1 MTKEVFVPG
10 ASRNS
15 LRLNYLIGRV
25 KALNLPRV
33 WQLSGDIGKN
43 FRKPRLAVAI
53 DMFWSAAKYECAFQ
67 DYQDWDFALLSG
79 KERATFMTH
88 PKSDHYARRFN
99 TNREANLRLADKSN
113 FNAEFG
119 DLLGR
124 EWLDLRKASDD
135 ELAAFVERH
144 PNLMAKVPDS
154 LGGKGIERIRPADI
168 GTDLAKFRSQRIRD
182 RQFLLEEF
190 LTQHDH
196 MRDLN
201 ESSVNT
207 MRIVTFNSGERV
219 DVIAVALRIGAGG
232 DVDNFSGG
240 GMYTMVDEHGI
251 AQYPAF
257 DDNNAIHAIHPLSG
271 VPIVGFEV
279 PHFAAALDLVA
290 AAAKRIPEV
299 PYVGWDV
306 AIGPE
311 RPVLIEGNYNTGV
324 FQAKPSVSG
333 QRRGLLPRYR
343 AVVGE

>member
-1 MTKEVFVPG
+1 MPS
-10 ASRNS
+10 ASANK
-15 LRLNYLIGRV
+15 LRVNYLVGRV

-33 WQLSGDIGKN
+33 WHLAGDISKY
-43 FRKPRLAVAI
+43 FRKNRVGVAL

-67 DYQDWDFALLSG
+67 DYQDWDFAILWPA
-79 KERATFMTH
+79 ERARFMTH

-99 TNREANLRLADKSN
+99 TDKQANLRLSDKSN

-124 EWLDLRKASDD
+124 DWLDVRTATDT
-135 ELAAFVERH
+135 ELAEFVARH

-154 LGGKGIERIRPADI
+154 LGGKGIERVRPADI
-168 GTDLAKFRSQRIRD
+168 GTDLARFRKIRMSN

-190 LTQHDH
+190 LTQHQR
-196 MRDLN
+196 MSALN

-207 MRIVTFNSGERV
+207 MRIVTFNSGNRV
-219 DVIAVALRIGAGG
+219 DVIVAALRIGAGG

-240 GMYTMVDEHGI
+240 GMYTMLDDAGV
-251 AQYPAF
+251 AQFPAF
-257 DDNNAIHAIHPLSG
+257 DDNNAIHSIHPLSG

-279 PHFAAALDLVA
+279 PHFVGALELVTEAAR
-290 AAAKRIPEV
+290 RIPEV
-299 PYVGWDV
+299 PYIGWDV
-306 AIGPE
+306 AIAPD

-343 AVVGE
+343 AVIGE

>member
-1 MTKEVFVPG
+1 MPG
-10 ASRNS
+10 ASANK
-15 LRLNYLIGRV
+15 LRVNYLVGRV

-33 WQLSGDIGKN
+33 WQLAGDISKN
-43 FRKPRLAVAI
+43 FRKPRIGVAL

-67 DYQDWDFALLSG
+67 DYQDWDFAILS
-79 KERATFMTH
+79 KAERTTFMTH

-99 TNREANLRLADKSN
+99 TDKQANLRLADKSN
-113 FNAEFG
+113 FNVEFD

-124 EWLDLRKASDD
+124 EWLDVRTASDAQ
-135 ELAAFVERH
+135 LADFVERH

-154 LGGKGIERIRPADI
+154 LGGKGIERVRPDDI
-168 GTDLAKFRSQRIRD
+168 GTDLARFRKIRMSN

-190 LTQHDH
+190 LVQHPH
-196 MRDLN
+196 LVALN

-207 MRIVTFNSGERV
+207 MRIVTFNNGDRV
-219 DVIAVALRIGAGG
+219 GVIAVALRIGAGG

-240 GMYTMVDEHGI
+240 GMYTMLDEAGI
-251 AQYPAF
+251 AQCPAF
-257 DDNNAIHAIHPLSG
+257 DDNNAIHSIHPLSG

-279 PHFAAALDLVA
+279 PHFERALELVA
-290 AAAKRIPEV
+290 AAARRIPEV

-306 AIGPE
+306 AIAPD

-333 QRRGLLPRYR
+333 VRRGLLPRYR
-343 AVVGE
+343 AVIGE